1 MNAGLQTRTSCSVC
15 RATIAFWP
23 QHRWVQS
30 CDRCLRPLAMLRV
43 RSTPFPAYRLV
54 SLIAIAPVIS
64 ALAALVVLLGLA
76 TRLLPLESVVDGSV
90 EAFTLQGCADL
101 ADGLL
106 GLRSG
111 FMVSWSRHKSGRP
124 ARHQALVKC
133 GIGVVLLALAI
144 AGLAS
149 T

>member
-15 RATIAFWP
+15 SATIAFWP

-54 SLIAIAPVIS
+54 SLIAIAPMVS
-64 ALAALVVLLGLA
+64 ALTALVVLLGLA
-76 TRLLPLESVVDGSV
+76 TGLMPLESVVAASV
-90 EAFTLQGCADL
+90 AAFTLQGCADL
-101 ADGLL
+101 ADGVL

-111 FMVSWSRHKSGRP
+111 FMVSWSRHKGGSP
-124 ARHQALVKC
+124 ARHKALVKC
-133 GIGVVLLALAI
+133 GIGVLLLTLAI

>member
-1 MNAGLQTRTSCSVC
+1 
-15 RATIAFWP
+15 
-23 QHRWVQS
+23 
-30 CDRCLRPLAMLRV
+30 MLKV

-54 SLIAIAPVIS
+54 SLIAIAPVVS
-64 ALAALVVLLGLA
+64 ALAALAVLLGLA
-76 TRLLPLESVVDGSV
+76 TGLLMLDSVVAASV
-90 EAFTLQGCADL
+90 AAFTLQGCTDL

-111 FMVSWSRHKSGRP
+111 FMGSWSRHQSGKP
-124 ARHQALVKC
+124 ARRDALVKC
-133 GIGVVLLALAI
+133 GIGVLLLALAV